1 MNLVY
6 PDGSLVLVRRNI
18 NIENG
23 DNAVILLPDE
33 DEATLKKVMFNKNIL
48 TLLPQS
54 NKSKYIP
61 KTIDL
66 NQVVSSSLSSRYV
79 FLYLCSSV

>member
-66 NQVVSSSLSSRYV
+66 NQIVVKIIGKVIAAFRV
-79 FLYLCSSV
+79 ENN